1 MSRKLILRLAFYFL
15 LLVVLQIPLLHNW
28 VLYDVA
34 FPFPYIG
41 FILLMPHTLPKGWAI
56 TIAFF
61 LGLLVDVFSNT
72 PGIHASASVL
82 IAYYRVS
89 WLQVVSDTSNEEMDL
104 TFLFFGFSK
113 FTLFM
118 LPLIFI
124 HHTVIFVL
132 ENEGFNWAGALFSKV
147 LWSTLFS
154 YFLICLVTLLI
165 VSNKRRK

>member
-1 MSRKLILRLAFYFL
+1 MSRKLIVRLAFYFL

-56 TIAFF
+56 TLAFF
-61 LGLLVDVFSNT
+61 LGLLIDVFSNT

-82 IAYYRVS
+82 VAYYRVS
-89 WLQVVSDTSNEEMDL
+89 WLQVVSDSSNEEMDL
-104 TFLFFGFSK
+104 TFLFLGTSK

-124 HHTVIFVL
+124 HHAVIFVL
-132 ENEGFNWAGALFSKV
+132 ENEGFKWAGMLLSKV
-147 LWSTLFS
+147 LWSTFFS
-154 YFLICLVTLLI
+154 YFLICLVTLSV